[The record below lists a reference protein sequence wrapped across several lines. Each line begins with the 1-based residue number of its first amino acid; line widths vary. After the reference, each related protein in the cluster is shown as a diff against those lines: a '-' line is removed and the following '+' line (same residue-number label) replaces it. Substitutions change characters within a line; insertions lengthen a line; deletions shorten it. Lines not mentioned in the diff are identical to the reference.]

1 MIKIT
6 DRIVNKIPKREFNG
20 ERGEGIINWFGK
32 HISTPENR
40 LIIGVT
46 ALLSQPFFDLYNKD
60 VDEKTR
66 KVSCARTV
74 GKIISGTLTGFAV
87 RAGFIKL
94 AKNYSELGN
103 VGNKTV
109 KKLFT
114 PSNARLDMPYAYK
127 QYQNAMGML
136 LAIGAMVFTNF
147 LIDVPLTNIITNF
160 LTKRIDK
167 NGRGLNEK
175 H

>member
-20 ERGEGIINWFGK
+20 ERGEKIINWFGK

-40 LIIGVT
+40 LIIGIT

-74 GKIISGTLTGFAV
+74 GKIIAGTLTGVTV

-94 AKNYSELGN
+94 VKNNSELGDA
-103 VGNKTV
+103 GIKTI
-109 KKLFT
+109 KKMFT
-114 PSNARLDMPYAYK
+114 PSNASKDMKYAYK

-136 LAIGAMVFTNF
+136 LAIVAMLFTNF
-147 LIDVPLTNIITNF
+147 LIDVPLTNIITNL
-160 LTKRIDK
+160 LTKNIDK
-167 NGRGLNEK
+167 KEGGLNEK